1 MMKKFLL
8 ILIFTSL
15 FFTTKRF
22 PQTVHH
28 LGVNVPWRSTEIGM
42 TTTFP
47 LLDELGVK
55 FYRHMMYSDVG
66 WAHIEPQNDEWHFE
80 FADSA
85 MFNPYGITPLP
96 TLYHCCNA
104 SDTIGLQVPWR
115 ACFEDTCGWYFRD
128 SVYSKDY
135 VQTVVNRYKSRTKYW
150 EISNE
155 LDGNQ
160 RRPRGLPARIVADFL
175 RLNYRWIKEADP
187 EAQIVLP
194 SLSGTFGMPLGQY
207 NWLRIVL
214 LNGGCN
220 YFDIIGYHDYNS
232 WWTLPAHIDSINK
245 AMGDFGCPQKPFWN
259 TECSISSDSTTN
271 ITPRYSTLDQQ
282 AADVWRR
289 SAILFAYG
297 VEKYFWHPLWSGDR
311 RPWIDFGLTNAN
323 GIKKKSFHS
332 FKLLVQEID
341 TFQTAQFISTGIV
354 TNDNFSGGEGI
365 WAVKYTFSNNESK
378 WLLWSK
384 DNQSYMLDLPEFTFV
399 EATRTVP
406 VYLSPDGENAI
417 FQKDTIQV
425 INGSVTFDLTD
436 IPILVKG
443 LTLDYVNTE
452 NTLLKFE
459 LSQNYPNPFNPTTT
473 INYVIARSEAT
484 RLRLGRTTG
493 NLANANNMTDCH
505 VNSNKLEFTRNDR
518 TIHVTLKI
526 YDALGRQVA
535 TLVNKKQTP
544 GKYSVQFNAAEL
556 PSGIY
561 FYTLRAGKFAQT
573 KKMVLL
579 K

>member
-1 MMKKFLL
+1 M
-8 ILIFTSL
+8 
-15 FFTTKRF
+15 
-22 PQTVHH
+22 
-28 LGVNVPWRSTEIGM
+28 
-42 TTTFP
+42 
-47 LLDELGVK
+47 
-55 FYRHMMYSDVG
+55 
-66 WAHIEPQNDEWHFE
+66 
-80 FADSA
+80 
-85 MFNPYGITPLP
+85 
-96 TLYHCCNA
+96 
-104 SDTIGLQVPWR
+104 
-115 ACFEDTCGWYFRD
+115 
-128 SVYSKDY
+128 
-135 VQTVVNRYKSRTKYW
+135 
-150 EISNE
+150 
-155 LDGNQ
+155 
-160 RRPRGLPARIVADFL
+160 PARIVADFL

-245 AMGDFGCPQKPFWN
+245 AMQDFGCPQKPFWN

-271 ITPRYSTLDQQ
+271 ITPRYSSLDQQ

-297 VEKYFWHPLWSGDR
+297 VEKYFWHPLWSGDK

-365 WAVKYTFSNNESK
+365 WAVKYTFANGENK
-378 WLLWSK
+378 WVLWSK
-384 DNQSYMLDLPEFTFV
+384 DNQSYTLDLPEFNFA
-399 EATRTVP
+399 EATRAVP
-406 VYLSPDGENAI
+406 VYLSPDGENAV

-443 LTLDYVNTE
+443 LMLDNVNAE

-459 LSQNYPNPFNPTTT
+459 LSQNYPNPFSAKGGPTTT
-473 INYVIARSEAT
+473 ITYVIARSEAT
-484 RLRLGRTTG
+484 RLRLGRTVG
-493 NLANANNMTDCH
+493 NSANPNSSVDCH
-505 VNSNKLEFTRNDR
+505 APLRSARNDA
-518 TIHVTLKI
+518 IDVSLKV
-526 YDALGRQVA
+526 YDALGREVA
-535 TLVNKKQTP
+535 TLVDKKQMQ
-544 GKYSVQFNAAEL
+544 GEYSVQFDASNL
-556 PSGIY
+556 SSGVY
-561 FYTLRAGKFAQT
+561 FYTLRAGDFVQT
-573 KKMVLL
+573 RKMVLL